1 VQPGACGPGKEKKI
15 MNKQSPSPNRWISII
30 KKLFFLLI
38 LSLLII
44 YVVKNRE
51 EFRFIF
57 SLQAVYLLPVLVL
70 LSGGLVLTGYHFYLV
85 LTFISRPISFFTAF
99 KYFIL
104 GGFINKFVPHG
115 GGLFRLVMLKKDVDI
130 SYRDSISTLIT
141 YGWLNVIISL
151 SSGTL
156 IIGLYDPL
164 SRFRGVPVLGIF
176 AVALLVQFL
185 LIPLLRLV
193 VKKFPPVPRETSR
206 AVRDKLPDIRS
217 LGQMGGDILQRIT
230 AVMKNGPILLKS
242 TAIILFNVG
251 VTIGVIYLLF
261 RSIGKPIG
269 LTSAAILGVIMRLS
283 SIVELTPG
291 NLGIREFLLGFLAE
305 GLGQG
310 MAQGMT
316 ISMIWRL
323 IGIFNKGVLSL
334 IVLLG
339 DQARRSRPAQ
349 ESPLEKKPGIFLLGP
364 SAPFRGGISH
374 YNTLLYNHLCKNHGV
389 MFYTF
394 KKQYFQWL
402 FPGHGDKDNST
413 EKIEAQGGLTN
424 ENNGSCVKKELHP
437 LDLVSWIRAG
447 KEARKYPLIL
457 LPWWVVFWVPYYLLF
472 LAFAKNGGN
481 GSKVIFLCHN
491 VEEHERGEGGL
502 ARWLKQFLTRCV
514 LQKGDGF
521 ILHSRSQE
529 RRLARLLKKK
539 TAPSVVSPHPHYQ
552 VFNKNRYTSS
562 SAREVL
568 GIPPGQ
574 KVMLFFGFIRKYKGL
589 ESLLQAM
596 PIVKAYDR
604 DILLLIVGE
613 VWSGERYYHRYVR
626 LIKELGLEENTRFIN
641 RYVPNEEVELY
652 FKASDFVVLPY
663 TDGSASGILQ
673 IAYGMDRPVVATGIS
688 VFTDVVEDGKTGLLV
703 PPGDEN
709 RLAEAI
715 IKMYTGGCI
724 PRMGEEVHRYKNKFE
739 WSVMVER
746 ITQFLNSPAGDN
758 NGDKTANN

>member
-1 VQPGACGPGKEKKI
+1 
-15 MNKQSPSPNRWISII
+15 MNKQSTFPNRWISKI
-30 KKLFFLLI
+30 KKIFFLLI
-38 LSLLII
+38 LSLLVI
-44 YVVKNRE
+44 YVVKNHE

-57 SLQAVYLLPVLVL
+57 SLQAVYLLPVLVI

-130 SYRDSISTLIT
+130 SYRDSLSTLIS
-141 YGWLNVIISL
+141 YGWLNALISVA
-151 SSGTL
+151 SGTL
-156 IIGLYDPL
+156 IIGFYDPL

-176 AVALLVQFL
+176 VVVLLVQLL
-185 LIPLLRLV
+185 LIPLLLLM
-193 VKKFPPVPRETSR
+193 VKKFPPVKRETSSV
-206 AVRDKLPDIRS
+206 AQVKLPDIRS
-217 LGQMGGDILQRIT
+217 LGQVWGDILQRIT
-230 AVMKNGPILLKS
+230 VVMKNGPILLKS
-242 TAIILFNVG
+242 TVIILLNLG
-251 VTIGVIYLLF
+251 GTIGVIYLLF
-261 RSIGKPIG
+261 CSIDKPIG
-269 LTSAAILGVIMRLS
+269 LTSAAILAVTMRLS

-310 MAQGMT
+310 MAPGMT

-339 DQARRSRPAQ
+339 DNARRSHPAQ
-349 ESPLEKKPGIFLLGP
+349 ESSPGKTPGIFLLGP
-364 SAPFRGGISH
+364 SSPFRGGISH
-374 YNTLLYNHLCKNHGV
+374 YNTLLYNHLCQDHGV

-394 KKQYFQWL
+394 RKQYFQWL
-402 FPGHGDKDNST
+402 FPGQGDKDDST
-413 EKIEAQGGLTN
+413 EKIELDSGLGN
-424 ENNGSCVKKELHP
+424 NNGTRVKRELHP
-437 LDLVSWIRAG
+437 LDLLSWIRAG

-472 LAFAKNGGN
+472 LAFAKNGDN

-491 VEEHERGEGGL
+491 VEEHERGDGGL
-502 ARWLKQFLTRCV
+502 TGWLKQFLTRSV

-521 ILHSRSQE
+521 ILHSRRQE
-529 RRLARLLKKK
+529 RQLAWLLKKK
-539 TAPSVVSPHPHYQ
+539 TAPTVVSPHPLYH

-574 KVMLFFGFIRKYKGL
+574 KVILFFGFIRKYKGL
-589 ESLLQAM
+589 ETLLKAM

-604 DILLLIVGE
+604 GILLLIVGE
-613 VWSGERYYHRYVR
+613 VWRGERYYQDYVR
-626 LIKELGLEENTRFIN
+626 LIKELGIEENTRFIN

-673 IAYGMDRPVVATGIS
+673 IAYGMDRPVVATDIS
-688 VFTDVVEDGKTGLLV
+688 VFEDVVEDGKTGLLV
-703 PPGDEN
+703 PPRDER

-715 IKMYTGGCI
+715 VKMYTEGYI
-724 PRMGEEVHRYKNKFE
+724 PRMEEEVRQYKKRFE
-739 WSVMVER
+739 WSVMVKR
-746 ITQFLNSPAGDN
+746 ITQFLDSQAGDLN
-758 NGDKTANN
+758 PPLTF